1 MLKTF
6 IIELGKVTIFF
17 IKALKAIFTPPFRWK
32 LIFQELEFVGIK
44 SFTVICVVGMFTGM
58 VVALGSYTGFV
69 KLGAEEWLG
78 STVALAVVA
87 QLSPVLTGIMVA
99 AKVGAAYAAEIG
111 TMRVTEQIDAL
122 ELMAIDPI
130 HYLVGRRLLACIIML
145 PILTIFCDVSGVFMG
160 YIASVKMLGVNAGS
174 YMANTVQ
181 TVDFSDILRGIL
193 RAMTFGFLI
202 PVIACYKGFYAQG
215 GAAGVGNAVTE
226 TVVICLIVILIDNYI
241 FTTIFNYLIFWS
253 F

>member
-1 MLKTF
+1 
-6 IIELGKVTIFF
+6 
-17 IKALKAIFTPPFRWK
+17 
-32 LIFQELEFVGIK
+32 
-44 SFTVICVVGMFTGM
+44 
-58 VVALGSYTGFV
+58 
-69 KLGAEEWLG
+69 
-78 STVALAVVA
+78 
-87 QLSPVLTGIMVA
+87 
-99 AKVGAAYAAEIG
+99 
-111 TMRVTEQIDAL
+111 
-122 ELMAIDPI
+122 
-130 HYLVGRRLLACIIML
+130 
-145 PILTIFCDVSGVFMG
+145 MG

-202 PVIACYKGFYAQG
+202 PVIACYKGFYAKG